1 MKYKKKKKKKKKR
14 PRRKGGLFGKIK
26 SIFDN
31 FMKVL
36 F

>member
-1 MKYKKKKKKKKKR
+1 MKYEKKKKKI
-14 PRRKGGLFGKIK
+14 PRRKVGLFGKIK